1 MSKLLSTLILLATI
15 SAKLSAQG
23 PDLPFFYNQSTNLS
37 WAEASIQF
45 KSGSKSNIK
54 FFPVN
59 DIYRSPF
66 GTNNYTENINVHSP
80 LLYIHN
86 INNIDSAL
94 HLKDKAILY
103 CYDSEADIKNFPVK
117 INALVSKKVSAII
130 LFSKSNEYPF
140 LKLWE
145 TSVNNEIPIV
155 TLDKSSAKLTL
166 SAMGYD
172 AEELWSNLDSNTASQ
187 TLLPIVNLNLKVDGR
202 FSLLSSKYSEIRFN
216 KRTIDSSSI
225 HKILLTNDSAMN
237 FITSTFKEI
246 VPKNS
251 KTQTTYFSDYDEKL
265 FFTSHW
271 GKGLANEYGVYS
283 VLIEINT
290 DYPLAVHELTHIFF
304 KHNLN
309 GNISFLSEGIAM
321 FAEAK
326 SENSRKNN
334 INTLAYLN
342 KGQLLSLSE
351 LVKLDIG
358 SDKNYT
364 EMGYYASGSFVE
376 FLIET
381 QGQAK
386 FIKFWQTNQEWE
398 RIYGLTLLR
407 LEKEWHS
414 WLKSRT
420 KRI

>member
-1 MSKLLSTLILLATI
+1 MCKLLSTIVLTTFII
-15 SAKLSAQG
+15 GNLSAQG
-23 PDLPFFYNQSTNLS
+23 PDLPFFYNQSTNLP
-37 WAEASIQF
+37 WVEASIHF

-86 INNIDSAL
+86 IDNIDSTL
-94 HLKDKAILY
+94 NLKNKAILY
-103 CYDSEADIKNFPVK
+103 CYDSDTEVQDVPVK
-117 INALVSKKVSAII
+117 INALVSKEVSAII

-140 LKLWE
+140 LKIRE
-145 TSVNNEIPIV
+145 TSVNNRIPIV
-155 TLDKSSAKLTL
+155 TLDKSSAKLAL

-172 AEELWSNLDSNTASQ
+172 VEELWSNLNTLTATQ
-187 TLLPIVNLNLKVDGR
+187 TLPPIVNLNLKVDSR
-202 FSLLSSKYSEIRFN
+202 FSILSSKYSEIRFN

-283 VLIEINT
+283 VLIDINT
-290 DYPLAVHELTHIFF
+290 DYSLAVHELTHIFF
-304 KHNLN
+304 KQNLN

-334 INTLAYLN
+334 INTIAYLN
-342 KGQLLSLSE
+342 KGQLISLSE

-381 QGQAK
+381 QGQPK

-398 RIYGLTLLR
+398 RIYGLSLLK
-407 LEKEWHS
+407 LEEQWHS
-414 WLKSRT
+414 WLKKKS
-420 KRI
+420 